1 MGIMTDYE
9 SEVYGFWKKFQFE
22 NKFESLK
29 LFNLAF
35 ENISKEETEKLN
47 EEFDIIKNDF
57 PKWFSKKDYILIS
70 DQFSRELLKIQEELY
85 KNRED

>member
-1 MGIMTDYE
+1 METMTDYE

-22 NKFESLK
+22 NKFESLR

-47 EEFDIIKNDF
+47 EEFEIIKKDF

-70 DQFSRELLKIQEELY
+70 DQFSRELFKIQEELY